1 VLEVV
6 VKELLF
12 LQRQESHK
20 MNLKITY
27 IIAFFLAAQI
37 GTTQETLNEVLKKYN
52 KNTIPYISVTEL
64 RMHQSKNDVT
74 ILDSRELNEYQVSH
88 IESAILVGYDT
99 FSMETVV
106 GTIKNKKTSIV
117 VYCTLGIRSEMI
129 AAKLQKAGY
138 IDIKNLYGGIFEW
151 KNKEYKVIDST
162 QNTTNNIHTFSK
174 EWSKW
179 LLNGNPIY

>member
-1 VLEVV
+1 M
-6 VKELLF
+6 KSTLF
-12 LQRQESHK
+12 F
-20 MNLKITY
+20 T
-27 IIAFFLAAQI
+27 IILFFGLSSVA
-37 GTTQETLNEVLKKYN
+37 QETLNEVLEKHN
-52 KNTIPYISVTEL
+52 KNAIPYISVTEL
-64 RMHQSKNDVT
+64 RMNQSNNNVT

-99 FSMETVV
+99 FSIEAVSDSITNKETP
-106 GTIKNKKTSIV
+106 IV

-129 AAKLQKAGY
+129 AAQLQKAGY
-138 IDIKNLYGGIFEW
+138 SDVKNLYGGICEW

-179 LLNGNPIY
+179 LTKGNPVY